1 MPQARYPTFLC
12 GQRSHFAQGL
22 RDRCGLPDRQD
33 TSTTRPR
40 HVRDTSRRCGLPD
53 RQLLAAQAG
62 AAEGGAGRA
71 RGSPLPRGEAEEAR
85 GA

>member
-1 MPQARYPTFLC
+1 MDMC
-12 GQRSHFAQGL
+12 MHM
-22 RDRCGLPDRQD
+22 
-33 TSTTRPR
+33 
-40 HVRDTSRRCGLPD
+40 SRRCGLPD